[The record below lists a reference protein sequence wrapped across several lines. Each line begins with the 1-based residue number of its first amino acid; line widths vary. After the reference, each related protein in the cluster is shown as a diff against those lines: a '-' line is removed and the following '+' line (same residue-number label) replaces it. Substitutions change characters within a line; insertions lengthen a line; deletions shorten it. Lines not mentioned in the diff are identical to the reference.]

1 MDTAIAAT
9 ATLGALAVCAALGLP
24 RATFYRWLRPV
35 HGPAK
40 RRHQPRALLDEERAR
55 VLAVLHEP
63 RFADQAPAEVY
74 ASLLDE
80 GVFLCSERTMYR
92 VLAENT
98 EVRERRNQLRHPNHP
113 VPELHAT
120 KPNELWSWDITKLLG
135 PSKWTYFY
143 LYVVMDVYSRYIVGW
158 MVAHRESAT
167 LAHKLIEASCER
179 ECIQPGQL
187 TLHAD
192 RGSSMT
198 SKPVAFLL
206 ADLGVTK
213 THSRPHVSNDNPFSE
228 AGFKTLKYRP
238 DFPQRFGSIEDARGF
253 CGDFFRWYNDQ
264 HHHAGLELLTPA
276 DVHLGR
282 ASERLAA
289 RDQVLA
295 SAFAARPERFVN
307 GTPSAGKLSH
317 EVWIN
322 NPQARTLEAAQ

>member
-1 MDTAIAAT
+1 
-9 ATLGALAVCAALGLP
+9 
-24 RATFYRWLRPV
+24 
-35 HGPAK
+35 
-40 RRHQPRALLDEERAR
+40 
-55 VLAVLHEP
+55 
-63 RFADQAPAEVY
+63 
-74 ASLLDE
+74 
-80 GVFLCSERTMYR
+80 MYR
-92 VLAENT
+92 VLAENK
-98 EVRERRNQLRHPNHP
+98 EVRERRNQLRHPDHP

-120 KPNELWSWDITKLLG
+120 RPNDLWSWDITKLLG

-143 LYVVMDVYSRYIVGW
+143 LYVVMDVYSRYVVGW

-179 ECIQPGQL
+179 ERIQPGQL

-198 SKPVAFLL
+198 SKQVAFLL

-253 CGDFFRWYNDQ
+253 CGDFFRWYNDE
-264 HHHAGLELLTPA
+264 HHHSGLELLTPA
-276 DVHLGR
+276 DVHFGR

-289 RDQVLA
+289 RDRILA
-295 SAFAARPERFVN
+295 SAFSAHPERFVN

-322 NPQARTLEAAQ
+322 NPQARTPEAAQ